1 MLSSCTTNPL
11 TPFSFCSIW
20 RDPEEALPKKSA
32 LKADPTA
39 AARSSIRRRPSVHGR
54 NRRLARDSSFV
65 PPRIAR
71 SPPPVP
77 APAANSVRY
86 SRRNGVPPIQSLLEH
101 ADRNLPLPPP
111 PPPAPL
117 SRNYSNLE
125 RRERDLRNSLAQLHA
140 QAASLRRDARTFV
153 QSTGDHDNDP
163 WTETE
168 RRTLLQTAAAAQSRR
183 PRLHRSRT
191 RSAQPVA
198 SRESPE
204 TQGAEG
210 VRQFSLGPNIVLTE
224 GPAEPII
231 AILPRTLLPT
241 PPLDQSET
249 DGDSLFVAEGR
260 SAISRPL
267 HPLSRSWRAD
277 SPVNGL
283 GDRNRSPTPTD
294 TAWEIMETTIPE
306 DTTFVSAESSFA
318 TVPATNSFASSTET
332 TITEPERESASGS
345 SERRSTEDREDN
357 NEDSDSGSASSV
369 DIDCTDEEYMAQA
382 ESLAREMYWEEM
394 TSVTGRARIADIHDP
409 DHSATLIDIGFR
421 LIDNALSTEEGRAR
435 VASLSGEDA
444 VHRMVRFRDPTQR
457 QPGTQARSPPYQPH
471 SPPATSQDPPS
482 ANPVSPPSRRGA
494 REAHDIL
501 INLEDG
507 DEQQDLDTMR
517 RVARRLA
524 TREEVPDDWWASMG
538 LRLNPSIARPRQ
550 RQRQRARSP
559 DGVRRADMHAERAI
573 GRTRGG
579 RVERG
584 DARL

>member
-1 MLSSCTTNPL
+1 MPL
-11 TPFSFCSIW
+11 YVQPLMRFPLNSIW

-71 SPPPVP
+71 SPPPVS
-77 APAANSVRY
+77 APSTNSVRY

-101 ADRNLPLPPP
+101 ADRSLPLPPP
-111 PPPAPL
+111 PPPVPL

-140 QAASLRRDARTFV
+140 QAASLRRDAQTFV
-153 QSTGDHDNDP
+153 QSTGEHENDP

-168 RRTLLQTAAAAQSRR
+168 RRTLLQTAAATHSRR

-198 SRESPE
+198 SRESSE
-204 TQGAEG
+204 AHGTEG
-210 VRQFSLGPNIVLTE
+210 VRQFSLGPNILLTD
-224 GPAEPII
+224 GSAEPVI
-231 AILPRTLLPT
+231 AILPRSLLPT

-249 DGDSLFVAEGR
+249 DGDSLSVEGR
-260 SAISRPL
+260 SALSRPL

-345 SERRSTEDREDN
+345 SERRSTEDREEE
-357 NEDSDSGSASSV
+357 NEDSDGGSTSSV

-382 ESLAREMYWEEM
+382 ESFAREMYALEM
-394 TSVTGRARIADIHDP
+394 TTVDGHARITNIRNPDP
-409 DHSATLIDIGFR
+409 SLTLIDVGLR
-421 LIDNALSTEEGRAR
+421 LVDNALSTEEGRAR
-435 VASLSGEDA
+435 VASLGGEDA
-444 VHRMVRFRDPTQR
+444 IHRMVRFRDPSQR
-457 QPGTQARSPPYQPH
+457 QTQTQARSPPYHPH

-482 ANPVSPPSRRGA
+482 ANPVSPPSHRSA

-538 LRLNPSIARPRQ
+538 LRLNPSMARPRQ
-550 RQRQRARSP
+550 RRRARSP
-559 DGVRRADMHAERAI
+559 DGVRRADMHTERAI